1 MYIMSC
7 LSSCSAAVC
16 SSRTARLSSLVSWR
30 ARAAVRCIGERLAIR
45 LVTRLRAR
53 PARSWS
59 ANKSSSITYS
69 PSHHEELA
77 SEQKEAIRENTEL
90 TKLIQL
96 QTAQIRVLATLA
108 RQMAAQVGLPPAQI
122 EALMAV
128 PERAEGTAPIQE
140 AGT

>member
-1 MYIMSC
+1 M
-7 LSSCSAAVC
+7 LDTAVQPAAQLE
-16 SSRTARLSSLVSWR
+16 RDPLRHYRRHAAPLILLAQTRQADRDKAHEEATA
-30 ARAAVRCIGERLAIR
+30 A
-45 LVTRLRAR
+45 
-53 PARSWS
+53 
-59 ANKSSSITYS
+59 
-69 PSHHEELA
+69 HHEELA